1 MTIVAVGST
10 LAGRYRLDELL
21 AHGGMGSVF
30 AAYDE
35 VLHRR
40 VAVKVHRSG
49 SPLDRRRFDRE
60 AKVLAG
66 LSHPNLVSVFDAG
79 EEGDDLYVVLELID
93 GPSSRRGSVEVRSLL
108 MRSA

>member
-1 MTIVAVGST
+1 MVDVGSV

-21 AHGGMGSVF
+21 ARGGMGSVF

-40 VAVKVHRSG
+40 VAVKVHRGG
-49 SPLDRRRFDRE
+49 SMLDRRRFDRE

-66 LSHPNLVSVFDAG
+66 LSHPNLVSVYDAG
-79 EEGDDLYVVLELID
+79 EEDDDRYVVLELID
-93 GPSSRRGSVEVRSLL
+93 GPTLEARVQRRCPSSR
-108 MRSA
+108 